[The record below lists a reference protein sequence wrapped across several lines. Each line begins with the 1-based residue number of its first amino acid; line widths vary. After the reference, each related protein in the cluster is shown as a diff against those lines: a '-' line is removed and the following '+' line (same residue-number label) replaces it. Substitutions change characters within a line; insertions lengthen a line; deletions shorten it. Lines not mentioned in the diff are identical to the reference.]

1 MQLIQNTHN
10 RSPRPTRRCLIRL
23 SCWFAHRPIQRLTIR
38 KPLTLIGLLSCWLL
52 SGCGLSQLISQPL
65 TAEQSPVAEHR
76 LTAEPDDELSEAEL
90 DSITPLAPTNVI
102 DRITAGYGL
111 PLDINKRVQQQ
122 IDWFARHP
130 NYLSRV
136 LSRGE
141 PYLYY
146 IVEELEKNN
155 LPLELAYLPIVESAF
170 DPFAYSHGRASGMWQ
185 FVPGTGKAYGQK
197 QNWWYDGRRD
207 VIAATE
213 GAVAYLKHLNNRFD
227 GDWLQALA
235 SYNSGAGNVSKAIR
249 KNKKKGKPTD
259 FWNLNLPR
267 ETEAYVPKLIALA
280 ILFQNPDDYG
290 IKLPEIANEPY
301 FAVVDTTSQIDL
313 AQAADLAGIDIDTL
327 YYLNPG
333 FNRWA
338 TDPAGPHRLLVP
350 LANEQEFIT
359 NLAAIPSS
367 SRVTWERYTI
377 KNGDTVSTIAA
388 KYKLDTPTLKSINNL
403 KSNNIRAGKTLLVP
417 VASAGAEHYRYSQTQ
432 RLAAKQ
438 EKGASK
444 NKSRIDHEVQ
454 PGESFWTISRKYKV
468 STGQIARWN
477 NMAPS
482 DPIFPGQ
489 RLAIW
494 TKIITAP
501 TTGATKTEVRKVTYK
516 VRNGDSLHRIA
527 DKFQL
532 SVTDILSWNSVST
545 SKYLQPGQLLTLF
558 VNVTGAR

>member
-1 MQLIQNTHN
+1 
-10 RSPRPTRRCLIRL
+10 
-23 SCWFAHRPIQRLTIR
+23 
-38 KPLTLIGLLSCWLL
+38 
-52 SGCGLSQLISQPL
+52 
-65 TAEQSPVAEHR
+65 
-76 LTAEPDDELSEAEL
+76 
-90 DSITPLAPTNVI
+90 
-102 DRITAGYGL
+102 
-111 PLDINKRVQQQ
+111 
-122 IDWFARHP
+122 
-130 NYLSRV
+130 
-136 LSRGE
+136 
-141 PYLYY
+141 
-146 IVEELEKNN
+146 
-155 LPLELAYLPIVESAF
+155 
-170 DPFAYSHGRASGMWQ
+170 
-185 FVPGTGKAYGQK
+185 
-197 QNWWYDGRRD
+197 
-207 VIAATE
+207 
-213 GAVAYLKHLNNRFD
+213 
-227 GDWLQALA
+227 
-235 SYNSGAGNVSKAIR
+235 
-249 KNKKKGKPTD
+249 
-259 FWNLNLPR
+259 
-267 ETEAYVPKLIALA
+267 
-280 ILFQNPDDYG
+280 
-290 IKLPEIANEPY
+290 
-301 FAVVDTTSQIDL
+301 
-313 AQAADLAGIDIDTL
+313 
-327 YYLNPG
+327 
-333 FNRWA
+333 
-338 TDPAGPHRLLVP
+338 VP